1 MKIIQIVGWNSKQSY
16 TDRRPSWVKLHRT
29 LLDSFEFHQMCL
41 EAKAMLPMFWL
52 LASENEDPKA
62 GYFEYNVEIIAFRL
76 RVSTDLVKKALSDC
90 QKLGFLQVIDSNDV
104 SETLQNHTKES
115 RFDTGVNITGKVK
128 KNALAQVIDSND
140 VSQTIRNGHTE
151 TETEK
156 ETDTDTDAETEKETE
171 GDSVALG
178 DTLPSLLDQ
187 ITLPKNQVE
196 KAVDLWQKMAAET
209 GVPKIRGMTDD
220 RKKKLR
226 LRLRDI
232 GGIDAWAEA
241 MDKIRESQFCQ
252 GKNEKGW
259 QISFTKILEPR
270 ILTNL
275 LEGVYADKPKHLT
288 SRPLSES
295 ERVRLKNEEF
305 DRHLAALEGKMRD
318 GND

>member
-29 LLDSFEFHQMCL
+29 LLDSFEYHQMCI
-41 EAKAMLPMFWL
+41 EARAMLPMYWL
-52 LASENEDPKA
+52 LASENPDPKA
-62 GYFEYNVEIIAFRL
+62 GFFEHNVEIIAFRL
-76 RVSTDLVKKALSDC
+76 RVSSDLIRKSLRDC
-90 QKLGFLQVIDSNDV
+90 EKFGFLQVIDSN
-104 SETLQNHTKES
+104 
-115 RFDTGVNITGKVK
+115 G
-128 KNALAQVIDSND
+128 

-156 ETDTDTDAETEKETE
+156 DTDAETDTDAEKETE

-187 ITLPKNQVE
+187 ITLPKSQVE
-196 KAVDLWQKMAAET
+196 KAVDLWQNMAAET